1 MPPSGLPIASS
12 SWPFDSVDPASRVN
26 LAQGR
31 AGAVLGKTRRVHFV
45 GVGGIGMSGIA
56 ELLANLGYVVSGS
69 DAKRSAVT
77 DRLESLGVTV
87 TAGHAAANVGD
98 ADVVV
103 YSSAVRP
110 DNPEVVEARA
120 RRIPVIPRAEMLAEL
135 MRLRFGIAV
144 AGAHGKTSTT
154 SMIAL
159 VLERAGLDPTAVIGG
174 RLSAFGSNAR
184 LGRGDYMVAEADESD
199 RSFLKLSPSI
209 AVITNIDRE
218 HMDAYGS
225 FADLQQA
232 FVDFANKVPFYGAV
246 VACADDAELRA
257 VMPKFQRRVITY
269 GIDAA
274 RPGEDASAGHDPPQ
288 RLREG
293 GPMVVATDVRLEGFG
308 SRCTIE
314 RHERRGGAGTATL
327 GPLTLWV
334 PGRHSVQNAL
344 AAVAVGLELD
354 VPFARIAS
362 ALAEFR
368 GAERRFEHRGVINN
382 ITVIDDYGH
391 HPTEIAAVL
400 AAARA
405 ANPPRIVVAF
415 QPHRY
420 TRTRDLMAEFG
431 TALAAANEVVL
442 TDIYAASEDPI
453 PGVTIEALAAAVNEA
468 RVTPVHVVPQLADM
482 AGRVADLARP
492 GDLVITLGAGSIGGL
507 ATALLAELHGRY
519 AAKEGS

>member
-1 MPPSGLPIASS
+1 
-12 SWPFDSVDPASRVN
+12 
-26 LAQGR
+26 
-31 AGAVLGKTRRVHFV
+31 
-45 GVGGIGMSGIA
+45 
-56 ELLANLGYVVSGS
+56 
-69 DAKRSAVT
+69 VT

-87 TAGHAAANVGD
+87 RVGHGAANVGG

-110 DNPEVVEARA
+110 DNPEVAEATR

-154 SMIAL
+154 SMVAL

-184 LGRGDYMVAEADESD
+184 LGRGEYMVAEADESD

-209 AVITNIDRE
+209 AVVTNIDRE

-232 FVDFANKVPFYGAV
+232 FIDFANKVPFYGAV
-246 VACADDAELRA
+246 VACADDAELSR
-257 VMPKFQRRVITY
+257 VMPKFKRRVISY
-269 GIDAA
+269 GIDSAEAGLAA
-274 RPGEDASAGHDPPQ
+274 IG
-288 RLREG
+288 
-293 GPMVVATDVRLEGFG
+293 VTLEGYG
-308 SRCTIE
+308 SRCTVE
-314 RHERRGGAGTATL
+314 HRERRGGAGSTTL
-327 GPLTLWV
+327 GELTLAV
-334 PGRHSVQNAL
+334 PGRHSILNAL

-354 VPFARIAS
+354 VPFAKIAG

-368 GAERRFEHRGVINN
+368 GAERRFEQRGVING
-382 ITVIDDYGH
+382 ITVVDDYGH

-405 ANPPRIVVAF
+405 GKPKRIVVAF

-420 TRTRDLMAEFG
+420 TRTRDLMDEFG
-431 TALAAANEVVL
+431 AALATADEVVL
-442 TDIYAASEDPI
+442 TGIYAASEEPL
-453 PGVTIEALAAAVNEA
+453 PGITIEALAGTVNQ
-468 RVTPVHVVPQLADM
+468 RRSSPVHLVAKLEDM
-482 AGRVADLARP
+482 AARVADIARP
-492 GDLVITLGAGSIGGL
+492 GDLVITLGAGSIASL
-507 ATALLAELHGRY
+507 AGHLVAELERRHGKGGAR
-519 AAKEGS
+519 

>member
-1 MPPSGLPIASS
+1 M
-12 SWPFDSVDPASRVN
+12 
-26 LAQGR
+26 
-31 AGAVLGKTRRVHFV
+31 LGKTRRVHFI
-45 GVGGIGMSGIA
+45 GIGGIGMSGIA
-56 ELLANLGYVVSGS
+56 EVLANLGYAVSGS

-77 DRLESLGVTV
+77 DRLESLGVKV
-87 TAGHAAANVGD
+87 AAGHAAANVGD

-110 DNPEVVEARA
+110 DNPEVSEARG

-135 MRLRFGIAV
+135 MRLRFGICV

-159 VLERAGLDPTAVIGG
+159 VLERGGLDPTAVIGG
-174 RLSAFGSNAR
+174 RVSAFGSNAR
-184 LGRGDYMVAEADESD
+184 LGRGAYMVAEADESD

-209 AVITNIDRE
+209 AVVTNIDRE

-232 FVDFANKVPFYGAV
+232 FIDFANKVPFYGAV
-246 VACADDAELRA
+246 VACADDAELCA

-269 GIDAA
+269 GVN
-274 RPGEDASAGHDPPQ
+274 PPKGGHHPIIF
-288 RLREG
+288 G
-293 GPMVVATDVRLEGFG
+293 KDVRLEGYG
-308 SRCTIE
+308 SRSIVET
-314 RHERRGGAGTATL
+314 HERRGGAGTTPL
-327 GPLTLWV
+327 GELRLAV
-334 PGRHSVQNAL
+334 PGLHSVQNAL

-354 VPFARIAS
+354 VPFEKIAA

-368 GAERRFEHRGVINN
+368 GAERRFEHRGVVNN
-382 ITVIDDYGH
+382 VTVIDDYGH

-405 ANPPRIVVAF
+405 AQPPRIVVAF

-431 TALAAANEVVL
+431 VALAEANEVVL

-453 PGVTIEALAAAVNEA
+453 PGVTVEALAAAVNKA
-468 RVTPVHVVPQLADM
+468 RPTPVHVVPRLADV
-482 AGRVADLARP
+482 AARVADVTRP
-492 GDLVITLGAGSIGGL
+492 GDLVITLGAGSIAGL
-507 ATALLAELHGRY
+507 ATQLIAELERRHPKGQR
-519 AAKEGS
+519 

>member
-1 MPPSGLPIASS
+1 
-12 SWPFDSVDPASRVN
+12 
-26 LAQGR
+26 
-31 AGAVLGKTRRVHFV
+31 VLGKTRRVHFV
-45 GVGGIGMSGIA
+45 GIGGIGMSGIA

-69 DAKRSAVT
+69 DAKRSPVT
-77 DRLESLGVTV
+77 DRLASLGVTV
-87 TAGHAAANVGD
+87 TAGHAAKNVGD

-159 VLERAGLDPTAVIGG
+159 VLEQAGLDPTAVIGG

-184 LGRGDYMVAEADESD
+184 LGRGEYMVAEADESD

-232 FVDFANKVPFYGAV
+232 FIDFANKVPFYGAV
-246 VACADDAELRA
+246 VACADDAELCA

-269 GIDAA
+269 GIDPA
-274 RPGEDASAGHDPPQ
+274 RRLRADASAGQETRHHTAPIIT
-288 RLREG
+288 
-293 GPMVVATDVRLEGFG
+293 AKDVQLAGFG
-308 SRCTIE
+308 STCTIE

-327 GPLTLWV
+327 GTLTLLV
-334 PGRHSVQNAL
+334 PGRHSVENAL

-354 VPFARIAS
+354 VPFARIAA
-362 ALAEFR
+362 ALAGFH
-368 GAERRFEHRGVINN
+368 GAERRFEHRGVVNG

-431 TALAAANEVVL
+431 TALATADEVVL
-442 TDIYAASEDPI
+442 TDIYAASEEPI
-453 PGVTIEALAAAVNEA
+453 PGVTIETLAAAVNKGRRA
-468 RVTPVHVVPQLADM
+468 PVHVVPKLADM

-507 ATALLAELHGRY
+507 ATALVAELQVRA

>member
-1 MPPSGLPIASS
+1 M
-12 SWPFDSVDPASRVN
+12 
-26 LAQGR
+26 
-31 AGAVLGKTRRVHFV
+31 LGKTRRVHFI
-45 GVGGIGMSGIA
+45 GIGGIGMSGIA
-56 ELLANLGYVVSGS
+56 ELLVNLDYAVSGS
-69 DAKRSAVT
+69 DAKRSSVT
-77 DRLESLGVTV
+77 DRLESLGVKV
-87 TAGHAAANVGD
+87 AAGHAAANVGD

-110 DNPEVVEARA
+110 DNVEVVEARA

-184 LGRGDYMVAEADESD
+184 LGRGQYMVAEADESD

-232 FVDFANKVPFYGAV
+232 FIDFANKVPFYGAV
-246 VACADDAELRA
+246 VACADDAELCA
-257 VMPKFQRRVITY
+257 VMPKFRRRVIRY

-274 RPGEDASAGHDPPQ
+274 DAN
-288 RLREG
+288 L
-293 GPMVVATDVRLEGFG
+293 VATGVTLEGYG
-308 SRCTIE
+308 SRCAIE
-314 RHERRGGAGTATL
+314 LGDGPGVSGPRALGAL
-327 GPLTLWV
+327 ELQV
-334 PGRHSVQNAL
+334 PGRHSVLNAL
-344 AAVAVGLELD
+344 AAVAVGLELE
-354 VPFARIAS
+354 VPFEKIAS
-362 ALAEFR
+362 ALGEFR
-368 GAERRFEHRGVINN
+368 GAERRFEQRGVVNG
-382 ITVIDDYGH
+382 ITVVDDYGH

-405 ANPPRIVVAF
+405 GKPQRIVVAF

-420 TRTRDLMAEFG
+420 TRTRDLMNEFG
-431 TALAAANEVVL
+431 AALAAADEVVL
-442 TDIYAASEDPI
+442 TGIYAASEQPI
-453 PGVTIEALAAAVNEA
+453 PGVTIEALSDAINAVRPSPVHLVPKLDDVAA
-468 RVTPVHVVPQLADM
+468 RVVE
-482 AGRVADLARP
+482 LARP
-492 GDLVITLGAGSIGGL
+492 GDLVITLGAGSIGSL
-507 ATALLAELHGRY
+507 AGNLVAALERRHGG
-519 AAKEGS
+519 AS

>member
-1 MPPSGLPIASS
+1 
-12 SWPFDSVDPASRVN
+12 V
-26 LAQGR
+26 
-31 AGAVLGKTRRVHFV
+31 GAVLGKTRRVHFV
-45 GVGGIGMSGIA
+45 GIGGIGMSGIA

-69 DAKRSAVT
+69 DAKRSPVT
-77 DRLESLGVTV
+77 DRLASLGVTV
-87 TAGHAAANVGD
+87 TSGHAAANVGD

-159 VLERAGLDPTAVIGG
+159 VLEQAGLDPTAVIGG

-184 LGRGDYMVAEADESD
+184 LGRGKYMVAEADESD

-232 FVDFANKVPFYGAV
+232 FIDFANKVPFYGAV
-246 VACADDAELRA
+246 VACADDAELCA

-269 GIDAA
+269 GVD
-274 RPGEDASAGHDPPQ
+274 SA
-288 RLREG
+288 RLREDAPAG
-293 GPMVVATDVRLEGFG
+293 DRRPMVFGKDVQLEGFG
-308 SRCTIE
+308 STCTIE

-327 GPLTLWV
+327 GTLTLLV

-354 VPFARIAS
+354 VPFARIAA
-362 ALAEFR
+362 ALAGFR
-368 GAERRFEHRGVINN
+368 GAERRFEHRGVVNG

-431 TALAAANEVVL
+431 TALAAADEVVL
-442 TDIYAASEDPI
+442 TDIYAASEEPI
-453 PGVTIEALAAAVNEA
+453 PGVTIETLAAAVNKG
-468 RVTPVHVVPQLADM
+468 RPTPVYVVPKLADM

-507 ATALLAELHGRY
+507 ATALVAELQGRA

>member
-1 MPPSGLPIASS
+1 
-12 SWPFDSVDPASRVN
+12 V
-26 LAQGR
+26 
-31 AGAVLGKTRRVHFV
+31 GAVLGKTRRVHFV
-45 GVGGIGMSGIA
+45 GIGGIGMSGIA
-56 ELLANLGYVVSGS
+56 ELLANLGYAVSGS
-69 DAKRSAVT
+69 DAKRSPVT

-87 TAGHAAANVGD
+87 MEGHAAANVSN

-110 DNPEVVEARA
+110 DNPEVVDARA

-159 VLERAGLDPTAVIGG
+159 VLEQAGLDPTAVIGG

-184 LGRGDYMVAEADESD
+184 LGSGEYMVAEADESD

-209 AVITNIDRE
+209 AVITNIDHE

-232 FVDFANKVPFYGAV
+232 FIDFANKVPFYGAV
-246 VACADDAELRA
+246 VACADDAELCA

-269 GIDAA
+269 GIYPA
-274 RPGEDASAGHDPPQ
+274 EAGHHTAP
-288 RLREG
+288 
-293 GPMVVATDVRLEGFG
+293 VIAAKDVQFEGFG
-308 SRCTIE
+308 STCTIE
-314 RHERRGGAGTATL
+314 RHERRGGAGTTSL
-327 GPLTLWV
+327 GTLTLTV

-354 VPFARIAS
+354 VPFARIAA
-362 ALAEFR
+362 ALGGFR
-368 GAERRFEHRGVINN
+368 GAERRFEHRGVVNG

-431 TALAAANEVVL
+431 TALAAADEVVL

-453 PGVTIEALAAAVNEA
+453 PGVTIETLAAAVNKV
-468 RVTPVHVVPQLADM
+468 RSTPVHVVPKLADM

-507 ATALLAELHGRY
+507 ATALVAQLQGR

>member
-1 MPPSGLPIASS
+1 MQQRESRIGSS
-12 SWPFDSVDPASRVN
+12 NWGN
-26 LAQGR
+26 G
-31 AGAVLGKTRRVHFV
+31 VLGKTRRIHFI
-45 GVGGIGMSGIA
+45 GIGGIGMSGIA
-56 ELLANLGYVVSGS
+56 ELLANLGYTVSGS
-69 DAKRSAVT
+69 DRKRSAVT
-77 DRLESLGVTV
+77 DRLETLGVRV
-87 TAGHAAANVGD
+87 AAGHAAVNVGE

-103 YSSAVRP
+103 YSSAVRA
-110 DNPEVVEARA
+110 DNPEMVEAAA

-154 SMIAL
+154 SMVAL

-184 LGRGDYMVAEADESD
+184 LGRGEYMVAEADESD
-199 RSFLKLSPSI
+199 RSFLKLSPSM

-246 VACADDAELRA
+246 VACADDAELCA
-257 VMPKFQRRVITY
+257 VMPKFKRRVISY
-269 GIDAA
+269 GLNRRLLTDAA
-274 RPGEDASAGHDPPQ
+274 AGQ
-288 RLREG
+288 AESVL
-293 GPMVVATDVRLEGFG
+293 PMVAGVDVHLDGFG
-308 SRCTIE
+308 SRCVVE
-314 RHERRGGAGTATL
+314 RHEQRGGAGKTVL
-327 GPLTLWV
+327 GPLTLSV

-354 VPFARIAS
+354 VPFAQIAA

-368 GAERRFEHRGVINN
+368 GAERRFEQRGVIGGV
-382 ITVIDDYGH
+382 TVVDDYGH

-405 ANPPRIVVAF
+405 ARPARIVVAF

-431 TALAAANEVVL
+431 AALAAADEVVL

-453 PGVTIEALAAAVNEA
+453 AGVTVETLAATVNA
-468 RVTPVHVVPQLADM
+468 GRSTPVHVVPSLDDM
-482 AGRVADLARP
+482 AAKVADVAQP
-492 GDLVITLGAGSIGGL
+492 GDLVITLGAGSISGL
-507 ATALLAELHGRY
+507 ATALVAELQRRTEGR
-519 AAKEGS
+519 S

>member
-1 MPPSGLPIASS
+1 M
-12 SWPFDSVDPASRVN
+12 
-26 LAQGR
+26 
-31 AGAVLGKTRRVHFV
+31 LGKTKRVHLI

-56 ELLANLGYVVSGS
+56 ELLANLGYAVSGS

-87 TAGHAAANVGD
+87 ATAGHAAANVGN

-110 DNPEVVEARA
+110 DNAEVVDAKA

-184 LGRGDYMVAEADESD
+184 LGRGEYMVVEADESD
-199 RSFLKLSPSI
+199 RSFLKLSPAV

-218 HMDAYGS
+218 HMDAYGG

-246 VACADDAELRA
+246 VACGDDAELSHVLSR
-257 VMPKFQRRVITY
+257 FTRRVVTY
-269 GIDAA
+269 GID
-274 RPGEDASAGHDPPQ
+274 GHFNI
-288 RLREG
+288 G
-293 GPMVVATDVRLEGFG
+293 ATGVALAGFG
-308 SRCTIE
+308 SHCTVVQRDLHSE
-314 RHERRGGAGTATL
+314 RAAEL
-327 GPLTLWV
+327 GELTLAV
-334 PGRHSVQNAL
+334 PGLHSVRNAL

-354 VPFARIAS
+354 VPFAKIAT
-362 ALAEFR
+362 ALAEFG
-368 GAERRFEHRGVINN
+368 GAERRFERRGMVNGIS
-382 ITVIDDYGH
+382 VVDDYGH

-400 AAARA
+400 SAARA
-405 ANPPRIVVAF
+405 AKPARIIVAF

-431 TALAAANEVVL
+431 RALAAADEVVL
-442 TDIYAASEDPI
+442 TEIYAASEEPI
-453 PGVTIEALAAAVNEA
+453 AGITVDALAAAVS
-468 RVTPVHVVPQLADM
+468 
-482 AGRVADLARP
+482 AGRRQPARIVRKLEDVASAVAELSRP
-492 GDLVITLGAGSIGGL
+492 GDLVLTLGAGSIGVL
-507 ATALLAELHGRY
+507 ATALLAELERRHGPRE
-519 AAKEGS
+519 AQ